1 MLCNTTDSIF
11 VLANSSKLTAVCLLK
26 APGTCPK
33 TTDGRSYLG
42 FLAVDPD
49 QFQRGYGAA
58 TLKQAESFAK
68 ERWDAKRLELGVVNT
83 RVQLRTWYEKNG
95 YRATGQIMDF
105 PYGNHREGLMADGL
119 ELLVLGKDI

>member
-11 VLANSSKLTAVCLLK
+11 VLANSPKLTAVCLLK

-95 YRATGQIMDF
+95 VMTCRVTRFTCAK
-105 PYGNHREGLMADGL
+105 GLWPWRSPDVAHTR
-119 ELLVLGKDI
+119 VT